1 MDVLRQNTLQMMR
14 FELGLVA
21 ILALGSN
28 PAILHPQ
35 GSRTSIMLAPI
46 PIPIPRREASPHDA
60 DATRLEIRL
69 GAGRI
74 VSYPMAADEFL
85 IGGATGCDL
94 RLSGSNVPPVVCQF
108 TQSDDGLRV
117 RKLAPN
123 ATVLLN
129 DKPLN
134 GSTPSF
140 VRHGDRVSA
149 GPAEIVV
156 QMPNG
161 TYLYPRLVPLE
172 VAEEPT
178 KIAPNVERRIDAVV
192 AELRRLEEST
202 AEKEAAEIARQR
214 DELARERAELD
225 EDRVRWY
232 RHRQEIEAELQKP
245 RTIVTAPPVDDF
257 REREAAMVAREQEQ
271 IQQLA
276 DARAAL
282 ENELAGKRLEADNL
296 LDAQVQELER
306 QIAERRLQFE
316 KEASEYEP
324 RLVELHAH
332 RERLIAAQNDLE
344 LHRQTTVSLR
354 DELHVERNGIDTERA
369 QHNEYLSET
378 EAANAERTAEL
389 LRRETMLKA
398 DRDAIEIERAKHKE
412 DLLRIDRWQGT
423 LESHHSTLV
432 ARAAEIDQRFQL
444 LHRNSGELEETVKL
458 ADSEQDLL
466 KSERERL
473 EKWRTDLETESA
485 VLAERA
491 EQLEAQ
497 QAVLAVLRTKLD
509 RQQDEMRH
517 EAAAFASDRVRLE
530 HSRAELDTRL
540 RDAEHVRAEL
550 GTIRDDHA
558 VQHTVSLERNS
569 LLAATLDD
577 IQRQKDDLSASEERI
592 HQKEIDLDTRSAEF
606 AEQAAILKSRAVQM
620 LELQARL
627 EADRQAMR
635 DREAAFNDTDAAR
648 LSFQDQLSRRADE
661 LSKRAKQVDAR
672 TQEFAALQAEL
683 DRQRSEWDTERLRQ
697 GQTATT
703 SQQERDEQTAELQKQ
718 AAVLS
723 EREATLAR
731 QVARLKEVG
740 ESVAAERKAVFEARA
755 AWEAERTQ
763 AAQTALD
770 SQEQT
775 EAFRT
780 RVAAHFAELRGQ
792 APDLDDK
799 AQTALNKLSGARDV
813 LRGQLSE
820 LQLYAKQTREEL
832 DAARAN
838 LREESERI
846 RLREEELERT
856 RAEQR
861 VAVTGFRQ
869 QLVEWQAK
877 VGELRQGMG
886 QSESRV
892 EQKQAE
898 LEALAEQTRTAN
910 EEIAKQATELRQ
922 ERKLVAEK
930 RSEMERH
937 LGDMRDWYRR
947 KLRELA
953 AGRTVDET
961 DLPSAPQSFANAAAA
976 RNLEPAKALELTRP
990 ADTEPGDV
998 QLGELLRSRGLL
1010 DEPTLNALKSEA
1022 QRQRRTLRQ
1031 VLLASGAVTLYQLA
1045 LIEAGNLE
1053 GLILGRFRVVDRVR
1067 TTAKE
1072 TVYRVFDPSRANG
1085 PTRGVYVLRQL
1096 SENEMAN
1103 ADDFRQRFGAM
1114 IGAGHPNLAN
1124 TMEVLDVQRR
1134 PAALQEWVSG
1144 LSSADWPPAAATA
1157 GVWLRLLNEAAK
1169 GLHHA
1174 HKAGLVHGRL
1184 IPESFVL
1191 TADGTLKIQGFG
1203 EPSWLT
1209 PNAMSPTDL
1218 PPSADLRGLGQVAFV
1233 WSQLGSRRKGA
1244 RSKPFPAELTA
1255 VIRRLEIGSE
1265 SPMGD
1270 VVAIDR
1276 PYADT
1281 SDLLRDLA
1289 RLAESNPCPS
1299 DAWEKVVRFAGENSP
1314 DMPVALRQTA

>member
-1 MDVLRQNTLQMMR
+1 
-14 FELGLVA
+14 
-21 ILALGSN
+21 
-28 PAILHPQ
+28 
-35 GSRTSIMLAPI
+35 MLA
-46 PIPIPRREASPHDA
+46 PIPIPRREASPLDA

-69 GAGRI
+69 GSGRV
-74 VSYPMAADEFL
+74 VSYPMAAEEFL
-85 IGGATGCDL
+85 IGGAAGCDL

-140 VRHGDRVSA
+140 VRHGDRISA

-172 VAEEPT
+172 IAEEPA
-178 KIAPNVERRIDAVV
+178 KVAPNVERRIDAVV

-202 AEKEAAEIARQR
+202 AEKEAAELARQR

-232 RHRQEIEAELQKP
+232 RHRQEIEAELHKP
-245 RTIVTAPPVDDF
+245 RTVIAAPHVDDF
-257 REREAAMVAREQEQ
+257 REREAEMLAREQEQ
-271 IQQLA
+271 IQQFA
-276 DARAAL
+276 EARAAL
-282 ENELAGKRLEADNL
+282 EKELAAKRLEADNL
-296 LDAQVQELER
+296 LDTQVQELER
-306 QIAERRLQFE
+306 QIVERRVQFE

-354 DELHVERNGIDTERA
+354 DELHVERNSIDSERA

-389 LRRETMLKA
+389 LRRETMLQA
-398 DRDAIEIERAKHKE
+398 DRDALDVERAKHKE
-412 DLLRIDRWQGT
+412 DLLRIDRWLGT

-444 LHRNSGELEETVKL
+444 LQRNSGELEETVKL

-466 KSERERL
+466 KAESARL
-473 EKWRTDLETESA
+473 EKWRTDLETESG

-509 RQQDEMRH
+509 RQQEEMRH
-517 EAAAFASDRVRLE
+517 EAATFASDRVRLE
-530 HSRAELDTRL
+530 HSRAELDARL

-577 IQRQKDDLSASEERI
+577 IQRQKDELIAAEARI

-627 EADRQAMR
+627 ETDRQAMR

-683 DRQRSEWDTERLRQ
+683 DRQRSEWDAERLRQ

-718 AAVLS
+718 AAALS
-723 EREATLAR
+723 EREVTLAR

-820 LQLYAKQTREEL
+820 LQVYAKQTREEL
-832 DAARAN
+832 DAARGN
-838 LREESERI
+838 LRQESERI

-898 LEALAEQTRTAN
+898 LEALAEQTRAAN
-910 EEIAKQATELRQ
+910 EEIARQATELRQ

-961 DLPSAPQSFANAAAA
+961 DLPSAPQSFANAAA
-976 RNLEPAKALELTRP
+976 RNLEPSKSLELARP
-990 ADTEPGDV
+990 TDTEPGDV

-1010 DEPTLNALKSEA
+1010 DEPTLNALNSEA
-1022 QRQRRTLRQ
+1022 QRQRRSLRQ

-1103 ADDFRQRFGAM
+1103 ANDFRQRFSAM

-1191 TADGTLKIQGFG
+1191 TADGTLKILGFG

-1209 PNAMSPTDL
+1209 PNAMSSTDL

>member
-35 GSRTSIMLAPI
+35 GSRTSIMLA

-172 VAEEPT
+172 VAEEPA

-257 REREAAMVAREQEQ
+257 REREAAMRTREQEQ

>member
-1 MDVLRQNTLQMMR
+1 
-14 FELGLVA
+14 
-21 ILALGSN
+21 
-28 PAILHPQ
+28 
-35 GSRTSIMLAPI
+35 MLA
-46 PIPIPRREASPHDA
+46 PIPIPRREASPLDA

-69 GAGRI
+69 GSGRV
-74 VSYPMAADEFL
+74 VSYPIAAEEFL
-85 IGGATGCDL
+85 IGGAAGCDL

-108 TQSDDGLRV
+108 TQTDDGLRV

-172 VAEEPT
+172 IAEEAAKT
-178 KIAPNVERRIDAVV
+178 APNVERRIDAVV
-192 AELRRLEEST
+192 AELRRLDEST

-232 RHRQEIEAELQKP
+232 RHRQEIEAELYKP
-245 RTIVTAPPVDDF
+245 RTMIAAPPVDDF
-257 REREAAMVAREQEQ
+257 REREAAMVAREQKQ
-271 IQQLA
+271 IEQLA
-276 DARAAL
+276 EARAAL
-282 ENELAGKRLEADNL
+282 EKELAAKRLEADNL
-296 LDAQVQELER
+296 LDAQVQKLER

-344 LHRQTTVSLR
+344 VHRQTTVSLR
-354 DELHVERNGIDTERA
+354 DELHVERNGIDSERA

-389 LRRETMLKA
+389 LRRETMLQA
-398 DRDAIEIERAKHKE
+398 DRDALEIERAKHKE

-466 KSERERL
+466 RAESARL

-517 EAAAFASDRVRLE
+517 EAAAFATDRVRLE
-530 HSRAELDTRL
+530 HSRAELDARL

-577 IQRQKDDLSASEERI
+577 IQRQKDDLSASEARI
-592 HQKEIDLDTRSAEF
+592 HQKEIDLDTRSAKF

-635 DREAAFNDTDAAR
+635 DREAAFNETDAAR

-672 TQEFAALQAEL
+672 TQEFAARQAEL
-683 DRQRSEWDTERLRQ
+683 DRQRSEWDAERLRQ

-703 SQQERDEQTAELQKQ
+703 SQQVRDEQTAELQKQ
-718 AAVLS
+718 ATVLG

-820 LQLYAKQTREEL
+820 LQVYAKQTREEL

-910 EEIAKQATELRQ
+910 EEIARQATELRQ

-953 AGRTVDET
+953 AGRAVDET

-976 RNLEPAKALELTRP
+976 RNLEPAKTLELARP
-990 ADTEPGDV
+990 AENEPGDV

-1022 QRQRRTLRQ
+1022 QRQRRSLRQ

-1103 ADDFRQRFGAM
+1103 ADDFRQRFGTM
-1114 IGAGHPNLAN
+1114 IGAGHPNLTN

-1209 PNAMSPTDL
+1209 PNAMSPIDL

-1281 SDLLRDLA
+1281 SDLLRDLT

-1314 DMPVALRQTA
+1314 DMPVALRQTG

>member
-1 MDVLRQNTLQMMR
+1 M
-14 FELGLVA
+14 
-21 ILALGSN
+21 
-28 PAILHPQ
+28 
-35 GSRTSIMLAPI
+35 
-46 PIPIPRREASPHDA
+46 
-60 DATRLEIRL
+60 
-69 GAGRI
+69 
-74 VSYPMAADEFL
+74 
-85 IGGATGCDL
+85 
-94 RLSGSNVPPVVCQF
+94 
-108 TQSDDGLRV
+108 
-117 RKLAPN
+117 
-123 ATVLLN
+123 
-129 DKPLN
+129 
-134 GSTPSF
+134 
-140 VRHGDRVSA
+140 
-149 GPAEIVV
+149 
-156 QMPNG
+156 
-161 TYLYPRLVPLE
+161 
-172 VAEEPT
+172 
-178 KIAPNVERRIDAVV
+178 
-192 AELRRLEEST
+192 
-202 AEKEAAEIARQR
+202 
-214 DELARERAELD
+214 
-225 EDRVRWY
+225 
-232 RHRQEIEAELQKP
+232 
-245 RTIVTAPPVDDF
+245 
-257 REREAAMVAREQEQ
+257 
-271 IQQLA
+271 
-276 DARAAL
+276 
-282 ENELAGKRLEADNL
+282 
-296 LDAQVQELER
+296 
-306 QIAERRLQFE
+306 
-316 KEASEYEP
+316 
-324 RLVELHAH
+324 
-332 RERLIAAQNDLE
+332 
-344 LHRQTTVSLR
+344 
-354 DELHVERNGIDTERA
+354 
-369 QHNEYLSET
+369 
-378 EAANAERTAEL
+378 
-389 LRRETMLKA
+389 
-398 DRDAIEIERAKHKE
+398 
-412 DLLRIDRWQGT
+412 
-423 LESHHSTLV
+423 
-432 ARAAEIDQRFQL
+432 
-444 LHRNSGELEETVKL
+444 
-458 ADSEQDLL
+458 
-466 KSERERL
+466 
-473 EKWRTDLETESA
+473 
-485 VLAERA
+485 
-491 EQLEAQ
+491 
-497 QAVLAVLRTKLD
+497 
-509 RQQDEMRH
+509 
-517 EAAAFASDRVRLE
+517 
-530 HSRAELDTRL
+530 
-540 RDAEHVRAEL
+540 
-550 GTIRDDHA
+550 
-558 VQHTVSLERNS
+558 
-569 LLAATLDD
+569 
-577 IQRQKDDLSASEERI
+577 
-592 HQKEIDLDTRSAEF
+592 
-606 AEQAAILKSRAVQM
+606 
-620 LELQARL
+620 
-627 EADRQAMR
+627 
-635 DREAAFNDTDAAR
+635 
-648 LSFQDQLSRRADE
+648 
-661 LSKRAKQVDAR
+661 
-672 TQEFAALQAEL
+672 
-683 DRQRSEWDTERLRQ
+683 
-697 GQTATT
+697 
-703 SQQERDEQTAELQKQ
+703 
-718 AAVLS
+718 
-723 EREATLAR
+723 
-731 QVARLKEVG
+731 
-740 ESVAAERKAVFEARA
+740 FEARA

-820 LQLYAKQTREEL
+820 LQVYAKQTREEL

-910 EEIAKQATELRQ
+910 EEIARQATELRQ

-953 AGRTVDET
+953 AGRAVDET

-976 RNLEPAKALELTRP
+976 RNLEPAKTLEP
-990 ADTEPGDV
+990 ARSAENEPGDV

-1022 QRQRRTLRQ
+1022 QRQRRSLRQ

-1103 ADDFRQRFGAM
+1103 ADDFRQRFGTM
-1114 IGAGHPNLAN
+1114 IGSGHPNLTN

-1144 LSSADWPPAAATA
+1144 LSSADWPPAAAAA

-1209 PNAMSPTDL
+1209 PHAMSPTDL